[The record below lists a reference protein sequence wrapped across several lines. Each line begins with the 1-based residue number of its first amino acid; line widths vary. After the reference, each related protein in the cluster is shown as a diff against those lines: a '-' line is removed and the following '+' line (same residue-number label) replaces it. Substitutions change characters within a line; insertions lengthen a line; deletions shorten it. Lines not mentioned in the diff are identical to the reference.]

1 MKLES
6 TGILIELRPLGEH
19 DSVAR
24 IFTRDHGVMCGMLKG
39 AQVSKKNKSLV
50 GQVGN
55 VSWNARVDSQLGVF
69 HWEPEKNLGAFLMMN
84 PKLLSV
90 MNSVFSLIATLLPER
105 ENYETLYLQ
114 TENLLNGLINQKE
127 DATDIYLYWE
137 IGLLQEL
144 GYALDLTRCSGC
156 GTKDNLNYLSP
167 RTGRAVC
174 DNCAKPYLDKLFNL
188 PITVDVTKKFL
199 EKIYE
204 HQGGVVP
211 LSRNLLKL

>member
-1 MKLES
+1 
-6 TGILIELRPLGEH
+6 
-19 DSVAR
+19 
-24 IFTRDHGVMCGMLKG
+24 
-39 AQVSKKNKSLV
+39 
-50 GQVGN
+50 
-55 VSWNARVDSQLGVF
+55 
-69 HWEPEKNLGAFLMMN
+69 
-84 PKLLSV
+84 
-90 MNSVFSLIATLLPER
+90 
-105 ENYETLYLQ
+105 
-114 TENLLNGLINQKE
+114 LLNGLINQKE